1 MKAIMKSLFGLTV
14 LTFAILS
21 QQSFGQNMFQTY
33 DMVVSDPAGVIAA
46 MNKLQSSSTGS
57 ASSANVFL
65 YQYLANG
72 ESQATHSILVVH
84 SSIEE
89 MNSNLARNAGSSD
102 WTTFVSEVSQAAQIE
117 SEAIGQFLG
126 VGGDPS
132 AVLSPNR
139 AGMVYQMSVTDPAAY
154 ASAWADFAA
163 ANADQ
168 GVSYL
173 SALIADGNNPAT
185 HVAVNW
191 ANSPGELLMNQPQS
205 FSGWESFSQRVSGIR
220 TIEATAM
227 MQLIATWAAE

>member
-1 MKAIMKSLFGLTV
+1 MIKNLVSSAL

-21 QQSFGQNMFQTY
+21 QQSFGQGIFQTY
-33 DMVVSDPAGVIAA
+33 DMVVSSPAGVVAA

-57 ASSANVFL
+57 ESSADIFL

-72 ESQATHSILVVH
+72 ESQATHSVLVVH

-89 MNSNLARNAGSSD
+89 MNSNLARNVGSSD
-102 WTTFVSEVSQAAQIE
+102 WATFVSEIGQAAQIE

-132 AVLSPNR
+132 AVLNPNR

-154 ASAWADFAA
+154 ASAWTDFVAE
-163 ANADQ
+163 NADQ

-173 SALIADGNNPAT
+173 AALIADGNNPAT
-185 HVAVNW
+185 HLAVNW

-205 FSGWESFSQRVSGIR
+205 FSGWDSFSQRVSGIR
-220 TIEATAM
+220 TIEATAI